1 MRSLGG
7 IFERK
12 SGSKGSRRRS
22 SMEGASRQPGNPALR
37 LKTSQQW
44 SGRTQR
50 FGPPVSFDLM
60 PAGAG
65 LATGRLAAGL
75 FVGASIIYG
84 FAIGG
89 YAELGLN
96 FAQEQTHKAVA
107 LAGFTVQDLDI
118 VGQERSGDQEILTAL
133 GIGPGASMFAID
145 ADAAQRRLEHVPWIK
160 RARVLR
166 LLPSTLHVEIVERQ
180 PFAIWQENGKL
191 HLVDVEGRKIA
202 PLGQRAREDFL
213 LVVGKG
219 AGASAKE
226 LTDQLKDF
234 VGLRDRLQAAIRVAD
249 RRWTLK
255 LQNGLEVK
263 LPEHGVVSALR
274 RLDQLERE
282 GRVLSADISA
292 LDLRLPDRITL
303 RLTEQAAA
311 RRKDPKGKKAVQ
323 DT

>member
-7 IFERK
+7 IFKGRF
-12 SGSKGSRRRS
+12 GSKGSRRRP
-22 SMEGASRQPGNPALR
+22 SMEGAPQEPAGRALR

-44 SGRTQR
+44 SGRSQR
-50 FGPPVSFDLM
+50 FGPPVSFDIM
-60 PAGAG
+60 PAGGAM
-65 LATGRLAAGL
+65 ATGRLAAGL

-89 YAELGLN
+89 YAEQGLS
-96 FAQEQTHKAVA
+96 FAQEQTHKAIA

-118 VGQERSGDQEILTAL
+118 VGREHMGEPQILAAL
-133 GIGPGASMFAID
+133 GLEPGASMFAID
-145 ADAAQRRLEHVPWIK
+145 TDAAQRRLEQAPWIK

-166 LLPSTLHVEIVERQ
+166 LLPSTLQVEIVERQ
-180 PFAIWQENGKL
+180 PFAIWQEDGK
-191 HLVDVEGRKIA
+191 VYVIDADGRKIA
-202 PLGQRAREDFL
+202 LLGQRSREEYL

-226 LTDQLKDF
+226 LSDQLKEF
-234 VGLRDRLQAAIRVAD
+234 PRLRERLRAAIRVAD

-255 LQNGLEVK
+255 LQNGLEIK
-263 LPEHGVVSALR
+263 LPEHGVVSALH

-282 GRVLSADISA
+282 GQVLSADISA

-311 RRKDPKGKKAVQ
+311 RRKAPKGKKPVQ